1 MYLFTNINIIINTII
16 NSLTN
21 LINYKTIDKNN
32 SEDGFEYLDK
42 IV

>member
-1 MYLFTNINIIINTII
+1 MYLFSNINIIINTII

-21 LINYKTIDKNN
+21 LINYKTTDKNN